1 MNGRNL
7 ESRDCITI
15 IHTHI
20 GTRYPPRF
28 VFSCASDSEENN
40 KAIDNIKSPMVS
52 LIFILQK

>member
-15 IHTHI
+15 IHTH
-20 GTRYPPRF
+20 RYQ
-28 VFSCASDSEENN
+28 VSTEICFSCASDSEENN